1 VGEPTPDVHFR
12 LGRTLSGTETSGCP
26 QAAKTGFESFVASD
40 IFRPLLKLGEWLE
53 AGWKG
58 LHVGRRKFPHLAL
71 LARIHGR
78 WRRVSMLIRT
88 LGCVA
93 HQQFEQLQPY
103 TSQLPKLERYILSHA
118 SQTDTHPPDIS
129 EVLIQTNII
138 FKSTRCLSNHSLA
151 RLL

>member
-1 VGEPTPDVHFR
+1 MGEPTPDVHFR

-71 LARIHGR
+71 LARIHG
-78 WRRVSMLIRT
+78 
-88 LGCVA
+88 
-93 HQQFEQLQPY
+93 
-103 TSQLPKLERYILSHA
+103 
-118 SQTDTHPPDIS
+118 
-129 EVLIQTNII
+129 
-138 FKSTRCLSNHSLA
+138 
-151 RLL
+151 